1 MPDLPKITTQR
12 LGARAHGSS
21 HPEANLL
28 TAFVENALS
37 TRERTAILQHL
48 SACVDCRDIV
58 ALSLPEQTLPAVV
71 AAMPATPRFTWPLLR
86 WAALA
91 ACVVVVGAAVMLRH
105 RPRSSSQEA
114 IAVQTS
120 NSVSSEPRAAM
131 SAPPATAASPSH
143 EAREQ
148 LAYSARGP
156 VFIPGPSSKR
166 SPGRPPTPPA
176 PNDQLSNPTM
186 ADAKSALARAD
197 VSAGNAPAE
206 PAAPNANLTAD
217 EVIPGRAKDAAQH
230 GESMRRRAAAAPMAM
245 EKSANAG
252 LVVNKLSASGAAL
265 QVPRWTLTSD
275 GALQRSVD
283 AGQTWQPVPITE
295 RTSTFRAL
303 AANGLDIWVGG
314 AQGALYHSSDAGQ
327 HWTQVQ
333 PIANGE
339 LLSSDII
346 GVQFTDLQHGSVTT
360 ATKETWNTADA
371 GQTWTKQ

>member
-1 MPDLPKITTQR
+1 
-12 LGARAHGSS
+12 
-21 HPEANLL
+21 
-28 TAFVENALS
+28 
-37 TRERTAILQHL
+37 
-48 SACVDCRDIV
+48 
-58 ALSLPEQTLPAVV
+58 
-71 AAMPATPRFTWPLLR
+71 
-86 WAALA
+86 
-91 ACVVVVGAAVMLRH
+91 
-105 RPRSSSQEA
+105 
-114 IAVQTS
+114 
-120 NSVSSEPRAAM
+120 
-131 SAPPATAASPSH
+131 
-143 EAREQ
+143 
-148 LAYSARGP
+148 
-156 VFIPGPSSKR
+156 
-166 SPGRPPTPPA
+166 
-176 PNDQLSNPTM
+176 
-186 ADAKSALARAD
+186 
-197 VSAGNAPAE
+197 
-206 PAAPNANLTAD
+206 
-217 EVIPGRAKDAAQH
+217 
-230 GESMRRRAAAAPMAM
+230 MAM